1 MSFDQLSSLEAG
13 RGRGGNAGYSDD
25 PDFQRL
31 SQDLMNRLFK
41 LNGNNQRLNGEVGHL
56 GTRRDTPR
64 VRERVHELI
73 EESRDTFKE
82 VGEGVKKI
90 QTWEDVTVGRPSF
103 RGFILCRS
111 ILTVD
116 CPQPTQKYM
125 QQKLS
130 REFQSSLSEFQ
141 SLQRQA
147 LEKEKASVSAARA
160 AADHETGVTEAHP
173 GSPQQQQQQLQ
184 QQELARLA
192 AQDDVDF
199 QEALIIEREEE
210 IRNIEQGV
218 GDLNV
223 LFQQVAQIVT
233 EQGEVL
239 DTIERNVEQVRDDT
253 RGADRELRS
262 AARYQKQARSKA
274 CCLLLILSVILT
286 IILLAIFLG

>member
-13 RGRGGNAGYSDD
+13 RRRGPSAYSDD
-25 PDFQRL
+25 PEFQRL
-31 SQDLMNRLFK
+31 SQDLMNKLFR
-41 LNGNNQRLNGEVGHL
+41 LNGNNQRLSGEVSHL

-73 EESRDTFKE
+73 EESRDMFKE

-90 QTWEDVTVGRPSF
+90 KTWEDVT
-103 RGFILCRS
+103 
-111 ILTVD
+111 
-116 CPQPTQKYM
+116 PTQKYM

-130 REFQSSLSEFQ
+130 REFEGSLTEFQ
-141 SLQRQA
+141 NLQRQA
-147 LEKEKASVSAARA
+147 LEKQKASVTAARA
-160 AADHETGVTEAHP
+160 AIDSETGHP
-173 GSPQQQQQQLQ
+173 SDPASPHLRHHHQQQQQQQQ
-184 QQELARLA
+184 QQELTRLA
-192 AQDDVDF
+192 PQDEVDF
-199 QEALIIEREEE
+199 QEALIIEREQE

-239 DTIERNVEQVRDDT
+239 DTIERNVEVVRDDT

-262 AARYQKQARSKA
+262 AARYQKNARSKA
-274 CCLLLILSVILT
+274 CCLLLILAVILT
-286 IILLAIFLG
+286 IVLLAVFLG